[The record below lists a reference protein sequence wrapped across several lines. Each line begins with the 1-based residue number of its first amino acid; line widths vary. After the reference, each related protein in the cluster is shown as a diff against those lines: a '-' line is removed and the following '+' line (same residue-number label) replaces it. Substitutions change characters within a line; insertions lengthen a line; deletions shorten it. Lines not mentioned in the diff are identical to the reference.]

1 MEGQSQ
7 IKQWVEAA
15 GRGDALAAS
24 KLLATFHPS
33 LLARVST
40 RLESALRG
48 RVEPEDILQQVY
60 LQVIREIDRFDDRG
74 EDSFLHW
81 VTTILDNK
89 LIDARRAAYRQSR
102 NVAREM
108 PAAGDSYW
116 NLLDMIYADA
126 GTPSRAA
133 RKDEAVGALLACVS
147 GLSDLHRQ
155 VIQLRFLQ
163 GPSGRRGGCPS
174 RQDGRG
180 RRRPDQA
187 GPGCP
192 AEVDGPAW
200 RVYQGGGREHIS
212 DLKTLP
218 GLGAFAYRRF
228 AASSARSLRSPLTSS
243 TWAATGWP
251 LNLSTR

>member
-33 LLARVST
+33 LRARVGT

-48 RVEPEDILQQVY
+48 RIEPEDILQQVY

-102 NVAREM
+102 NVAREL

-163 GPSGRRGGCPS
+163 GLPVGEVAAHLGKTDGAVVALTKRALDALRKSMDRLGEFTRGG
-174 RQDGRG
+174 
-180 RRRPDQA
+180 
-187 GPGCP
+187 
-192 AEVDGPAW
+192 
-200 RVYQGGGREHIS
+200 
-212 DLKTLP
+212 
-218 GLGAFAYRRF
+218 
-228 AASSARSLRSPLTSS
+228 
-243 TWAATGWP
+243 
-251 LNLSTR
+251 